1 MTSDRIA
8 IVLIAN
14 QAYTEQLTVTMK
26 SIMYHNKSVDFYIIN
41 QGIMTDWFRKV
52 RRVAKFYEELS
63 TVFRLI
69 RKKYLV
75 NWEFQT
81 IAV

>member
-8 IVLIAN
+8 IVLIAD

-52 RRVAKFYEELS
+52 D
-63 TVFRLI
+63 RL
-69 RKKYLV
+69 KP
-75 NWEFQT
+75 
-81 IAV
+81 